1 MPQSNAS
8 EPPAPRCALQGGR
21 LLPLRLVLLVG
32 PEGLWEPG
40 EGRAARP
47 VRPEKE
53 PPHSD
58 RGADCS
64 PCQGG
69 ALCQAVCLHPRGQP
83 VNRLDVFPSGEPV
96 ASFSSSGSE
105 LIQARAASSR
115 RLGRRQGGSGGWR
128 EGRREGE
135 DEEWGE
141 LGADVAG
148 WWYPGGSDTWSR
160 RAEGWVPV
168 AGCGP
173 HSIRWKRAD
182 DRQAGSL
189 MGSESQQGHVLS
201 SPRGREMCRHLV
213 APAPTPSLPAHT
225 SWRAAA
231 HLKRDLVP

>member
-1 MPQSNAS
+1 MGRRVLKGAAF
-8 EPPAPRCALQGGR
+8 PATGELTADA
-21 LLPLRLVLLVG
+21 LRLVCG
-32 PEGLWEPG
+32 
-40 EGRAARP
+40 
-47 VRPEKE
+47 
-53 PPHSD
+53 
-58 RGADCS
+58 
-64 PCQGG
+64 
-69 ALCQAVCLHPRGQP
+69 
-83 VNRLDVFPSGEPV
+83 
-96 ASFSSSGSE
+96 
-105 LIQARAASSR
+105 
-115 RLGRRQGGSGGWR
+115 
-128 EGRREGE
+128 REGE
-135 DEEWGE
+135 DEDWGE